1 MKKEKNSLL
10 LTLTPIKGSGDPR
23 SRAAQGKESS
33 DPPGGQLPNQ
43 CFLSPPVFHL
53 GQQTLTKT
61 HLGRAKFVSAMI
73 KERIGFYVTLPHLWL
88 NHLLYFE
95 SEIVFA
101 ISFWSI
107 TVLDLLCWVNIC
119 KIYLR
124 KGKLHVGQS
133 LLKTLPMALFKGL
146 SSPLKNRLDKGGR
159 SNITHLTSSCQIC
172 CLHVT
177 CAKGDLSK
185 EDRQRGKS
193 CPRQLSRQWG
203 LPYCGPSERVGGQG
217 ILLSSCCRRSTQEL
231 CTPSCSPLLSCLP
244 GWLRDRC
251 GRGPSKGDH

>member
-1 MKKEKNSLL
+1 MLSITTCFSSRSTNEKCNAPGQGQICIRHDKREGRFLCNAATLLTWPPSLL
-10 LTLTPIKGSGDPR
+10 RVWDC
-23 SRAAQGKESS
+23 
-33 DPPGGQLPNQ
+33 D
-43 CFLSPPVFHL
+43 V
-53 GQQTLTKT
+53 
-61 HLGRAKFVSAMI
+61 
-73 KERIGFYVTLPHLWL
+73 
-88 NHLLYFE
+88 
-95 SEIVFA
+95 VFA

-146 SSPLKNRLDKGGR
+146 SSPLKNKLDKGGR